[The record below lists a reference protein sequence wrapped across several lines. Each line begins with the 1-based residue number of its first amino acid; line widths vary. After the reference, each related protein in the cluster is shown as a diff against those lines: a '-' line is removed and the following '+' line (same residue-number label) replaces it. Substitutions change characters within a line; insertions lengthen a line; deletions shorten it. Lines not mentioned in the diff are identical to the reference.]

1 MPHTLN
7 GASLDGTL
15 GTADAMR
22 RLAERHLAAGRR
34 LAARRLAERYL
45 AAGRTFA
52 YLLKV
57 FGHTNN
63 RMVSVICYMLLSWL
77 HAFGWSGKFNY
88 IWF

>member
-1 MPHTLN
+1 
-7 GASLDGTL
+7 
-15 GTADAMR
+15 
-22 RLAERHLAAGRR
+22 
-34 LAARRLAERYL
+34 
-45 AAGRTFA
+45 
-52 YLLKV
+52 LLKV